1 MQNCTVSLPFPT
13 GLFECDGVDFS
24 ELRRL
29 ISAVWERIQQQLCEF
44 FAEPITPR
52 ATHEFE
58 ITLANLLRKIGREI
72 VMRVYNQIEP
82 DHAEFALRRIVF
94 EGETYR
100 RKPKSRNRH
109 LGTLFGTI
117 TLDRFLY
124 EPLEPGARSI
134 FPLEI
139 NLGIEARNATPAL
152 AARVGE
158 LAASSTQSEV
168 LSTLVRDH
176 DVSWSVGTLRNVTA
190 SLCAGMSPHVHEAQV
205 RRVHDWLGEASA
217 SKGRH
222 KPVLSVGRDGIFVP
236 IRNEKGYKEGAVAT
250 ISVYNRKRR
259 RLGTVYQAQMP
270 EPGQPTLSRELTN
283 LIEDVLWQSEGRLP
297 RLSYVTDAG
306 HHPTEYY
313 NGVLSKMR
321 HPRHPH
327 QRLEWMRI
335 VDFYHASEYVG
346 KLSAALF
353 GETRAAHAWARKM
366 CQWLKHKP
374 NAVFRLLHSA
384 AKHKSEQRLS
394 SRDQQAYE
402 SAYGYLK
409 NHKAFMD
416 YAEYQ
421 RQGLPIGSGVTEAG
435 CKTVFTQRFKQSGM
449 SWHVEDG
456 QTILNLRLIHL
467 SKLWIEVHQSYLAS
481 KPLADMPTK
490 RILATKTL
498 KKAA

>member
-13 GLFECDGVDFS
+13 GLLHCDRVEFS
-24 ELRRL
+24 ELTKL
-29 ISAVWERIQQQLCEF
+29 LSPLWDRIRGWIGEF
-44 FAEPITPR
+44 FAGPITPG

-58 ITLANLLRKIGREI
+58 NTLASLLRKIGREI
-72 VMRVYNQIEP
+72 VTWVYNRIE
-82 DHAEFALRRIVF
+82 AEHPAAAPRRIVF
-94 EGETYR
+94 DGESYR

-117 TLDRFLY
+117 VLDRFLY
-124 EPLEPGARSI
+124 EPLEPGERSI

-139 NLGIEARNATPAL
+139 NLGVEARNATPAL

-158 LAASSTQSEV
+158 LAASSTQSEL

-176 DVSWSVGTLRNVTA
+176 AVSWSVGTLRKVTA
-190 SLCAGMSPHVHEAQV
+190 SLSAGMSPHLHEAQV
-205 RRVHDWLGEASA
+205 SRVLDWLGEASA

-236 IRNEKGYKEGAVAT
+236 IRNKKGYKEGAVAT
-250 ISVYNRKRR
+250 ISVYNRQGR
-259 RLGTVYQAQMP
+259 RLGTMYQAQMP
-270 EPGQPTLSRELTN
+270 EAGQPTLSRELTK
-283 LIEDVLWQSEGRLP
+283 LIEEVLGQWEGRLP

-313 NGVLSKMR
+313 NDVLSQMR
-321 HPRHPH
+321 HPRRPG
-327 QRLEWMRI
+327 QILQWTRV

-353 GETRAAHAWARKM
+353 GETREAHAWARKM
-366 CQWLKHKP
+366 CKWLKHKP
-374 NAVFRLLHSA
+374 NAVFRVLHSA
-384 AKHKSEQRLS
+384 AKHNSERRLS
-394 SRDQQAYE
+394 RKDRQTYR
-402 SAYGYLK
+402 SAYGYLQ

-416 YAEYQ
+416 YAEHQ
-421 RQGLPIGSGVTEAG
+421 RRGLPIGSGVTEAG

-456 QTILNLRLIHL
+456 QIILDLRVIRL
-467 SKLWIEVHQSYLAS
+467 SKLWTEVHQSYLAS
-481 KPLADMPTK
+481 KPLVDMPTK
-490 RILATKTL
+490 RSLTTKTL